1 MQIFLFYVQIAF
13 TAWFVDSIHFLE
25 NSTSLCMEFYLREI
39 RVLCQSLQNGRIDI
53 LFALRGT
60 LEINFDAKFDYI
72 PYCKCRKLYMKF
84 FSAKT
89 IENWFCMRRG
99 YRLWLTSM
107 LSNWGFWLFFFSIMV
122 DRYLLHTFE
131 ACFHSTLR
139 LKIRPNLSL
148 VNKSLFWY
156 NSLSNYIAFQ
166 SRCISS
172 FASTQIVI

>member
-60 LEINFDAKFDYI
+60 LEINFDAEFDYI

-107 LSNWGFWLFFFSIMV
+107 LSNTLFLFYLWSIGICC
-122 DRYLLHTFE
+122 TP
-131 ACFHSTLR
+131 
-139 LKIRPNLSL
+139 LKHVFIVHCAWKLDQICHWWTNLCSD
-148 VNKSLFWY
+148 
-156 NSLSNYIAFQ
+156 ITP
-166 SRCISS
+166 CPI
-172 FASTQIVI
+172 I